1 MNHRHPSSS
10 LPGPYVILQ
19 GSAGDGMANLL
30 MVPPHFDFDG
40 TDNDG
45 VDDVCN
51 DEFGTSDG
59 GLGSVLEVEEEGEC
73 VGRQFLNICQ
83 LDC

>member
-40 TDNDG
+40 TDFDCTDDDG
-45 VDDVCN
+45 CN

-59 GLGSVLEVEEEGEC
+59 GLGSVLEVEEEGEWKMS
-73 VGRQFLNICQ
+73 FLNICQ